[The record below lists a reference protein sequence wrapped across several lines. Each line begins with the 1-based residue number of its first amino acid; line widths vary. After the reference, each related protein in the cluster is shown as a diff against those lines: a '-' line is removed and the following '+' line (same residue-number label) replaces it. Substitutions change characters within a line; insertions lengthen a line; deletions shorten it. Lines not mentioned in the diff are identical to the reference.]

1 MVESD
6 KLTAGALKQHIL
18 RVHLQAHI
26 WGQAS
31 LAQQVYL
38 DPLENGY
45 YKDENN
51 QLKPTTTDIPTAPDP
66 VIEMVRCQCKGNYS
80 SK

>member
-1 MVESD
+1 MAESD
-6 KLTAGALKQHIL
+6 KLPPTAGALKQHIL

-31 LAQQVYL
+31 ISQQVYL

-51 QLKPTTTDIPTAPDP
+51 QLKPTTIDVPPAPDT
-66 VIEMVRCQCKGNYS
+66 ISDCS